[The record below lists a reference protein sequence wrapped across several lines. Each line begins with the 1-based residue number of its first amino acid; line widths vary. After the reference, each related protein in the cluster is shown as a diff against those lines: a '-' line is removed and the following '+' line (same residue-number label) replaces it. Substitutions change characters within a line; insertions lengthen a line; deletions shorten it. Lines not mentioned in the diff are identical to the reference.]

1 MKSFVTFLFIL
12 IASSTYRCGK
22 EEETIDCVAA
32 TSSMIG
38 SFDGTI
44 SYSSPQIANGQKHF
58 FTLEIT
64 DVNECV
70 FIGTSTYGTESN
82 NTSFKVTGSIDKYG
96 WVTFNETEYNNDGK
110 LFTDCEKTGT
120 QSWWCS
126 DCNTWP
132 IGRWRPGTIFNEG
145 RYSNDPFEWVGE
157 FVGSD
162 NMQRPCQMLG
172 GGIENWQY
180 QGVPTGNY
188 KLVKQ

>member
-1 MKSFVTFLFIL
+1 MKSFITFLFIL

-22 EEETIDCVAA
+22 EEDTIDCISA

-38 SFDGTI
+38 SFDGTL
-44 SYSSPQIANGQKHF
+44 SYNSPQIANGQKHF

-64 DVNECV
+64 EVNECV

-82 NTSFKVTGSIDKYG
+82 NTSYKVTGSIDKYG
-96 WVTFNETEYNNDGK
+96 WVT
-110 LFTDCEKTGT
+110 KTGT

-145 RYSNDPFEWVGE
+145 RYSSDPFEWVGE

-172 GGIENWQY
+172 SGIENWQY
-180 QGVPTGNY
+180 QGMPTGNY